1 MKKLKLNNIFGFAL
15 MSSKRIGYDW
25 DEHSQISCHQC
36 GLFCGKGLFLR
47 LWQVFNF
54 FYNVLFN
61 PNNFGRK
68 QSRSLK
74 LATWILGRS
83 NYTSSAGKAIW
94 TCGQSNYTYLL
105 CRENYLDPC
114 GRSNYTF
121 VAGKATW
128 IFGRSNCTYLQV
140 KLPESMGGLTIPPLQ
155 VKLPGSVVGQ
165 TVPPLQVKLPGS
177 VVGQT
182 ISPVQVNI
190 KAIQ

>member
-94 TCGQSNYTYLL
+94 TCGQSNYT
-105 CRENYLDPC
+105 
-114 GRSNYTF
+114 SS
-121 VAGKATW
+121 VGKITW
-128 IFGRSNCTYLQV
+128 IRV
-140 KLPESMGGLTIPPLQ
+140 GGQTIPSLQ
-155 VKLPGSVVGQ
+155 VKLPGSLGGQ
-165 TVPPLQVKLPGS
+165 TVP
-177 VVGQT
+177 
-182 ISPVQVNI
+182 ICR
-190 KAIQ
+190 